1 MSLKDGY
8 PKEYEEM
15 LGTDYDHVIAKRLGI
30 PTQTAHRARFVLG
43 IPRYSQR
50 NHTKHKEFTPEMVH
64 DLDKMTIKAFS
75 EKWNVSTQTVLLNR
89 HKRGMK
95 GHVANKPHVPK
106 ELEQEIL
113 LFAGRFLDSHIADY
127 VGCSREYVRIIRERH
142 GIPTPDKT
150 KLLLGFFKAEIE
162 RLEAEAGQ

>member
-8 PKEYEEM
+8 PKEYEEL

-50 NHTKHKEFTPEMVH
+50 NHKSHTDFTPEMVH
-64 DLDKMTIKAFS
+64 DLDKMTIRAFS

-95 GHVANKPHVPK
+95 GHVAKKPHVPK
-106 ELEQEIL
+106 ELEQKIL
-113 LFAGRFLDSHIADY
+113 WFAGRFLDSHIADY

-142 GIPTPDKT
+142 GIPTPDKAE
-150 KLLLGFFKAEIE
+150 LLHGFFKAEIE
-162 RLEAEAGQ
+162 RLDAEVGQ

>member
-8 PKEYEEM
+8 PKEYEEL

-30 PTQTAHRARFVLG
+30 TKLAANRARFVLG
-43 IPRYSQR
+43 IPRYSKK
-50 NHTKHKEFTPEMVH
+50 NHKSHVDFTPEMVH

-75 EKWNVSTQTVLLNR
+75 AKWNVSTQTVLLNR

-95 GHVANKPHVPK
+95 GHVANNPHVPK
-106 ELEQEIL
+106 ELEQKIL
-113 LFAGRFLDSHIADY
+113 RFAGRFLDSHIADY
-127 VGCSREYVRIIRERH
+127 AGCSREYVRLIRERH
-142 GIPTPDKT
+142 GIATPDKT

-162 RLEAEAGQ
+162 RLEAEVGQ